1 MQMLAH
7 GINVVG
13 LFFVADIFYHRTK
26 TMEIASLGGIRNV
39 SPAFATTFMII
50 LLGSVAL
57 PITNGFIGEFLLLN
71 GLYHYSGIATGIAGI
86 SVILGA
92 VYMLRSYQR
101 TMLGE
106 TNPLTAGFTDLSM
119 NEKAVLIPLVILI
132 FAMGVYPK
140 PLLDIA
146 EPSLKQIVDLIQP
159 LNVI

>member
-1 MQMLAH
+1 MLAH

-13 LFFVADIFYHRTK
+13 LFFVADIFFNRTQ
-26 TMEIASLGGIRNV
+26 TREIAQLGGIRNIAP
-39 SPAFATTFMII
+39 SLATMFMIV

-57 PITNGFIGEFLLLN
+57 PITNGFVGEFLLLN
-71 GLYHYSGIATGIAGI
+71 GLCRYDYYIAGLAGL

-106 TNPLTAGFTDLSM
+106 TNVLTLTFTDLSF
-119 NEKAVLIPLVILI
+119 NEKAVLIPIVLLI

-146 EPSLKQIVDLIQP
+146 EPSLIKIIHMIQP
-159 LNVI
+159 